1 MVEKIVVLVLDESKW
16 LAAAMLLSLI
26 AVLVLAVRQRQQ
38 SLSTRAK
45 IIAAM
50 NLFYGGMIGFM
61 SFGHLLAVTVKVFHG
76 TLAGSPWILYPLG
89 IVLLMPAWWLV
100 IGATRSASFEQP
112 QQGKLAALNAWLGIS
127 LLALGF
133 HNLPLA
139 GPAALNI
146 AYLFHSRQIV
156 GWAIISVAAA
166 AMLALFIASLVFL
179 ASGQS
184 FEQFRGN

>member
-16 LAAAMLLSLI
+16 LSAAILLSLI
-26 AVLVLAVRQRQQ
+26 AVLALAARQRQQ
-38 SLSTRAK
+38 RLSHRIK

-50 NLFYGGMIGFM
+50 NLFFGGMIGIM
-61 SFGHLLAVTVKVFHG
+61 SFGHLLAVTFKFFQG
-76 TLAGSPWILYPLG
+76 TLEGSLGLLYALG
-89 IVLLMPAWWLV
+89 LTLAIPAWWLTFETWRIV
-100 IGATRSASFEQP
+100 SFEQRERK
-112 QQGKLAALNAWLGIS
+112 KLVALNVWLGIS

-146 AYLFHSRQIV
+146 AYLFHSRRIV
-156 GWAIISVAAA
+156 GWAIVSAAAA

-184 FEQFRGN
+184 FEQFKGM